1 VTWLVR
7 PVPVGTT
14 TDTPESLRRKADE
27 FRRLMSEATEPSIRA
42 ELAEFADRYLER
54 ARRLEAAQAWPE
66 ELPERP
72 PARRA
77 SAIRRRRD
85 KE

>member
-7 PVPVGTT
+7 LVPVGTA

-27 FRRLMSEATEPSIRA
+27 FRRLMSEATEPSVRA
-42 ELAEFADRYLER
+42 ELQGLSDQYLER
-54 ARRLEAAQAWPE
+54 ARRLEAAQGWPE
-66 ELPERP
+66 TLPDRP
-72 PARRA
+72 LAGHA
-77 SAIRRRRD
+77 SAARRRRD